1 MFMIFYRAQNSLKDI
16 IKWKTDKTYQQIII
30 LVSLIFNVFL
40 ISGRQTKVL
49 MNEHVTNLLK

>member
-30 LVSLIFNVFL
+30 
-40 ISGRQTKVL
+40 
-49 MNEHVTNLLK
+49 